1 MNHSENYNDSQ
12 LQQMK
17 ERCLYMI
24 TSFKLG
30 NDLTFGWGDIY
41 KIALI
46 EINRELDERK
56 IQAGGR
62 HNGGRIYF

>member
-1 MNHSENYNDSQ
+1 MNHTEQYTDEE
-12 LQQMK
+12 LQEMK

-30 NDLTFGWGDIY
+30 NDFTHHTWAEIY

-46 EINRELDERK
+46 EINRELDMRK
-56 IQAGGR
+56 LRKDGIVK
-62 HNGGRIYF
+62 

>member
-1 MNHSENYNDSQ
+1 MNHIKNYSDRELSE
-12 LQQMK
+12 MK

-30 NDLTFGWGDIY
+30 NDCTSSWGDIY

-56 IQAGGR
+56 IRKEG
-62 HNGGRIYF
+62 ITK